1 MLNQYVNL
9 TPQQKMAQMLQQ
21 QAQPNQLQSD
31 MQQQMPQSMGQQAA
45 QNPFG
50 GVQDAMKMY
59 NQFNQQSDMQDYKD
73 YIARLKLG
81 QAQTG
86 GMFDSANAQGPAMT
100 ANNYT
105 G

>member
-1 MLNQYVNL
+1 MMLNQYVNM

-21 QAQPNQLQSD
+21 QAQQTL
-31 MQQQMPQSMGQQAA
+31 MQGGQQEMPQSMGQAA
-45 QNPFG
+45 SQNPFG

-59 NQFNQQSDMQDYKD
+59 NQFNQQGDMQDYKD

-86 GMFDSANAQGPAMT
+86 GMFDSANAQAPAVN